1 MYLTQAQAHEKR
13 LLGLLRAA
21 QLSDDGFKQ
30 FYEAM

>member
-13 LLGLLRAA
+13 LLSLLRAA
-21 QLSDDGFKQ
+21 QLADDGFKQ